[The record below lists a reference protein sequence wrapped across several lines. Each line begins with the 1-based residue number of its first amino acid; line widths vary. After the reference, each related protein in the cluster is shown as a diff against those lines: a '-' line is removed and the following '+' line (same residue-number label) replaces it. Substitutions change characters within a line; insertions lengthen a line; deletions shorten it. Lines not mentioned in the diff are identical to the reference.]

1 MSKPLDGLRA
11 TALLPALLLAA
22 LILAAGQANAGDTL
36 SIDIFGP
43 GQGKVNVM
51 ILPPKPLGGE
61 PVDPMAEE
69 FQRLV
74 EADLQFLPFLNVVPA
89 NTLLG
94 GDPARGVKPQDIDF
108 GPLTLSRVDLAITF
122 GWQPAGGVQDLE
134 ARAIETFDQRV
145 ILGKAWGQIDRT
157 RLQEV
162 ADRFAKLLMEAIT
175 GKSGF
180 FGSQIAFSRKTG
192 EGREIFVGSPL
203 GRDIQQVT
211 KLGGICMSPAWSF
224 DGRYLAFSRVGDSSH
239 LLGIWDRASNKITQT
254 KFSGNTVI
262 APAYTPEGNIAVT
275 LALKGSPQLYLL
287 DKSLRPE
294 SPLAPSGTID
304 VSASFSRD
312 GARMAFV
319 SARAGNPH
327 IFVLDRASG
336 QVVRVTYEG
345 KYNTNP
351 QISGDG
357 KLVVFSR
364 DTSAGHRIF
373 LSDLTTGQEKQ
384 LSFGPGSDEQPCFD
398 PDGYFVAFSSSRAGA
413 NQIYMTT
420 RHGEEAKPIF
430 TGGAAAANA
439 PAWGPAAATEGQ

>member
-1 MSKPLDGLRA
+1 MSKPFKGL
-11 TALLPALLLAA
+11 LLPALFSAVLLLAGTA
-22 LILAAGQANAGDTL
+22 RAGDTL

-51 ILPPKPLGGE
+51 ILPPKPLGQE
-61 PVDPMAEE
+61 PLDPMAEE
-69 FQRLV
+69 FQKLV
-74 EADLQFLPFLNVVPA
+74 EADLQFLPFLNLVPSSS
-89 NTLLG
+89 LLG
-94 GDPARGVKPQDIDF
+94 GDPAKGVKPQDIDF
-108 GPLTLSRVDLAITF
+108 TPLTLSRVDLAVTF
-122 GWQPAGGVQDLE
+122 GWQPGGGVQDLE
-134 ARAIETFDQRV
+134 ARAIETFDKRV
-145 ILGKAWGQIDRT
+145 ILGKAWGQIDRS

-192 EGREIFVGSPL
+192 EGREIFIASPL
-203 GRDIQQVT
+203 GRDVQQVT

-224 DGRYLAFSRVGDSSH
+224 DGRFLAFSRVGDSSH
-239 LLGIWDRASNKITQT
+239 LLGIWDRSSNKITQT

-304 VSASFSRD
+304 VSASFSKD
-312 GARMAFV
+312 GSRMAFV
-319 SARAGNPH
+319 SSRAGNPH

-351 QISGDG
+351 RISADG

-364 DTSAGHRIF
+364 EMPGGHRIF
-373 LSDLTTGQEKQ
+373 LSDLTSGQEKQ

-420 RHGEEAKPIF
+420 RHGDEARPVF
-430 TGGAAAANA
+430 TGGAAAANS
-439 PAWGPAAATEGQ
+439 PAWGPAPGEAAQ

>member
-1 MSKPLDGLRA
+1 MSTSIRRLLGLA
-11 TALLPALLLAA
+11 IPAILVAALLGVSQARAA
-22 LILAAGQANAGDTL
+22 DTL

-43 GQGKVNVM
+43 GQGKVNIL
-51 ILPPKPLGGE
+51 ILPPKPLGAD

-69 FQRLV
+69 FQKLV
-74 EADLQFLPFLNVVPA
+74 EANLQFLPFFNVIPA
-89 NTLLG
+89 STILG
-94 GDPARGVKPQDIDF
+94 GDPSKGVKPESIDF
-108 GPLTLSRVDLAITF
+108 APLTLARVDLVVTT
-122 GWQPAGGVQDLE
+122 GWQPNGGVQDLE
-134 ARAIETFDQRV
+134 ARAIETFDQRA
-145 ILGKAWGQIDRT
+145 ILGKAWGQIDRS

-162 ADRFAKLLMEAIT
+162 ADRFCKLLMEAIT

-180 FGSQIAFSRKTG
+180 FGSQIAFSKKTG
-192 EGREIFVGSPL
+192 DGKEIFVTSPL

-211 KLGGICMSPAWSF
+211 KLGGINMSPAWSF
-224 DGRYLAFSRVGDSSH
+224 DGRFLAFSRVGDSAH
-239 LLGIWDRASNKITQT
+239 MLGIWDRSSNKITQT

-262 APAYTPEGNIAVT
+262 APTFTPDGTIAVT

-304 VSASFSRD
+304 VSASFSGD
-312 GARMAFV
+312 GKRMAFV

-327 IFVLDRASG
+327 IFILDRDSG

-351 QISGDG
+351 QISRDG

-364 DTSAGHRIF
+364 EMPGGHRIF

-398 PDGYFVAFSSSRAGA
+398 PDGYFVAFSSSRNGA
-413 NQIYMTT
+413 NQIYVTT
-420 RHGEEAKPIF
+420 RHGEEAKPVF
-430 TGGAAAANA
+430 TGGPGAATS
-439 PAWGPAAATEGQ
+439 PAWGPGLSE